1 MARPVSKAEPKP
13 KPKPK
18 PPPFKPNP
26 RLMGDMERAVKP
38 VTKKKG

>member
-1 MARPVSKAEPKP
+1 MTKPVSKPEV
-13 KPKPK
+13 KPK

-26 RLMGDMERAVKP
+26 KLVGDMERAVKP